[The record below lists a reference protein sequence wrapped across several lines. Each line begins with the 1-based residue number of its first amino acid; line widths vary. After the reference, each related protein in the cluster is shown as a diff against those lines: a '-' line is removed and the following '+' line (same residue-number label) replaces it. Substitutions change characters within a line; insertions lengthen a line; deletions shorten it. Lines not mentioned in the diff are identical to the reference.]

1 MIPDERA
8 VTPLECIVIVALFAV
23 TCLAMI
29 HFLSAPAALP
39 GGLIPA
45 ALKESGDSLMP
56 VGSVVGYAATDG
68 KVGAVPLRYGRED
81 SSSMGAVSVVVSLFI
96 GDMGGIDMDRA
107 TVAFANRSETCALK
121 RSDET
126 PLGQG
131 EWAISG
137 KYNMVPFREADSD
150 SILEPGEQFELLFC
164 PAVSLSP
171 REVFIISVAPQ
182 GGMPLSMRRTV
193 PPRITQ
199 VMDLG

>member
-29 HFLSAPAALP
+29 HFLPAPAALP
-39 GGLIPA
+39 GGMIPA
-45 ALKESGDSLMP
+45 ALKESGDSLML

-68 KVGAVPLRYGRED
+68 TVGSVRVRYGRED
-81 SSSMGAVSVVVSLFI
+81 ASRMGAVSFVVSLFI

-107 TVAFANRSETCALK
+107 TVAFANRSGSGVLK
-121 RSDET
+121 RADGNLT
-126 PLGQG
+126 GQG
-131 EWAISG
+131 EWTISG
-137 KYNMVPFREADSD
+137 KYNMIPFREADED
-150 SILEPGEQFELLFC
+150 NILEPGEQFELLLC

-171 REVFIISVAPQ
+171 YEVFIISVAPQ
-182 GGMPLSMRRTV
+182 GGMPLSVIRTV
-193 PPRITQ
+193 PPRFTR